1 MNSALGKKIKELLDR
16 LSRQQ
21 KIALTGASAVAVFAL
36 IMLFVWAN
44 RPEYSL
50 LYSKLDAADT
60 SRILED
66 LKSNNIDYRLKD
78 SGRSIFVTKEDVH
91 ELRIKYAGQNMISS
105 GKVGYELF
113 DKNNL
118 GLTDFMQ
125 RINLKRALEGE
136 LSNTINQIESIEQS
150 RVHLVTPEQTLF
162 SEDEKKSTASVVLK
176 LKPQT
181 SLDRKQV
188 AGITNLVAASV
199 EGLQP
204 QNVVILDTFG
214 RVISKNAP
222 MDDEIGVSTSQY
234 ELQKNIENHLSHKA
248 QTMLDKVLGANN
260 SIIRVSAVLNF
271 EKLTRTS
278 EKVDPDNFAVVSEER
293 NEETTTNTDTTIH
306 KRENAITNYELN
318 KVVEHFQSSVGDI
331 KQLSI
336 AVFVNKPDT
345 SKGESARGPAEIQ
358 KITDIVKNAVGF
370 SQERNDQISVEEFAF
385 NRSILDRENEMMA
398 SIEEREKLM
407 GYLKIGFG
415 VVAALTILVLLRTLL
430 KKLGLDEYI
439 KHQRDLLL
447 QEAEASLEN
456 AAEKKEFSE
465 LERQIK
471 IAEETK
477 ARTAL
482 QEKVTQEV
490 REFSEDA
497 DRTTKIL
504 RYWLVDD
511 EDEF

>member
-1 MNSALGKKIKELLDR
+1 MNSALGQKINELLER
-16 LSRQQ
+16 LSKQQ
-21 KIALTGASAVAVFAL
+21 KFALVGVSAVAVFAL

-44 RPEYSL
+44 RPEYAL
-50 LYSKLDAADT
+50 LYSKLDAAD
-60 SRILED
+60 SSKILED
-66 LKSNNIDYRLKD
+66 LKDNSIDYRLKD
-78 SGRSIFVTKEDVH
+78 GGRSIFVTKEDVH

-150 RVHLVTPEQTLF
+150 RVHLVIPEQTLF
-162 SEDEKKSTASVVLK
+162 TEDEKKSTASVVLK

-199 EGLQP
+199 EGLETE
-204 QNVVILDTFG
+204 NVIILDTFG
-214 RVISKNAP
+214 RVLTKNEP
-222 MDDEIGVSTSQY
+222 SDNDIGLSSSQY
-234 ELQKNIENHLSHKA
+234 ELQKSIENHLGQKA

-278 EKVDPDNFAVVSEER
+278 EKVDPDIFAVVSEEK
-293 NEETTTNTDTTIH
+293 NEETTINTDTTTH

-318 KVVEHFQSSVGDI
+318 KVVEHFQNSIGDI

-345 SKGESARGPAEIQ
+345 SLGQSVRGPAEIA
-358 KITDIVKNAVGF
+358 KISDIVKNAVGF
-370 SQERNDQISVEEFAF
+370 SEERNDKISVEEFLF
-385 NRSILDRENEMMA
+385 DRSILDRENEMMS
-398 SIEEREKLM
+398 SIEERETLT

-430 KKLGLDEYI
+430 KKLGLDDYI

-447 QEAEASLEN
+447 QEAEDSLDE
-456 AAEKKEFSE
+456 AAEKKELSA
-465 LERQIK
+465 LEKQRRL
-471 IAEETK
+471 AEDAK
-477 ARTAL
+477 ARVVL
-482 QEKVTQEV
+482 QERVREEV
-490 REFSEDA
+490 REFSQDT
-497 DRTTKIL
+497 DRTTRIL

-511 EDEF
+511 EEY